1 MPVTAPAEVRA
12 TIVATVRTI
21 GRLPSPPL
29 LRGDGTSI
37 APTTRSTVIP
47 TPSRTHSLSDA

>member
-1 MPVTAPAEVRA
+1 MRVTAPAEVRA
-12 TIVATVRTI
+12 TFVAPVRPI